1 VLSGGNNFIIASVT
15 AGCLLFFA
23 DCLSA
28 AHPLAQRLL
37 LICAAVV
44 PASRYLS
51 QLLSGMFFEYC
62 IAMFKAVLRIN
73 PNSILAFASR
83 RSAL

>member
-1 VLSGGNNFIIASVT
+1 VLSRGNIFIIASAT
-15 AGCLLFFA
+15 AGCSLFFA

-28 AHPLAQRLL
+28 AHPLAQRLP
-37 LICAAVV
+37 LICAAVI
-44 PASRYLS
+44 PASRHLS
-51 QLLSGMFFEYC
+51 QLLSGMFFEYYF
-62 IAMFKAVLRIN
+62 AMFKAVLRIN